1 MTEVTMT
8 YVLAFSSNRYEGN
21 DMKFVAIKEHHL
33 YNKAYRQGSRFV
45 GRLVAVYVL
54 RDYAAKKLM
63 MAHPQRRY
71 VNRIGL
77 SVTKKVGGACV
88 RTRAKRI
95 IREGLR
101 AVMRE
106 RELKTGFLVVI
117 AARSEIVGKKTQDV
131 ERELSLAFDKL
142 GFFKAKS

>member
-1 MTEVTMT
+1 
-8 YVLAFSSNRYEGN
+8 
-21 DMKFVAIKEHHL
+21 MKFVAIKEHHL
-33 YNKAYRQGSRFV
+33 YNKAYRQGNRFV
-45 GRLVAVYVL
+45 GKYVAVYIL
-54 RDYAAKKLM
+54 RDYAAKRLM
-63 MAHPQRRY
+63 MAHPQKRY

-101 AVMRE
+101 AVMKAS
-106 RELKTGFLVVI
+106 ELKTGFLIVI

-131 ERELSLAFDKL
+131 ERELLVAFDKL
-142 GFFKAKS
+142 GCFKTT

>member
-1 MTEVTMT
+1 MRKK
-8 YVLAFSSNRYEGN
+8 FRQNKGN

-33 YNKAYRQGSRFV
+33 YNKAYRQGNRFV
-45 GRLVAVYVL
+45 GRYVAVYVL

-63 MAHPQRRY
+63 MAHPKKQY

-106 RELKTGFLVVI
+106 RALKTGFLVVI
-117 AARSEIVGKKTQDV
+117 AARSEIVGKKMQDV
-131 ERELSLAFDKL
+131 ENELRLAFDKL
-142 GFFKAKS
+142 GFFKTNA

>member
-1 MTEVTMT
+1 
-8 YVLAFSSNRYEGN
+8 
-21 DMKFVAIKEHHL
+21 MKFVAIKEHHL

-45 GRLVAVYVL
+45 GRLVAVYML

-63 MAHPQRRY
+63 MAHPEKRY

-131 ERELSLAFDKL
+131 ERELALAFDKL

>member
-1 MTEVTMT
+1 
-8 YVLAFSSNRYEGN
+8 
-21 DMKFVAIKEHHL
+21 MKFVTIKEHHL
-33 YNKAYRQGSRFV
+33 YNKAYRQGNRFV
-45 GRLVAVYVL
+45 GRIIAVYVL

-63 MAHPQRRY
+63 MAHPQKRY

-95 IREGLR
+95 IREALR
-101 AVMRE
+101 AVQRGQ
-106 RELKTGFLVVI
+106 ELKTGYLIVI

-131 ERELSLAFDKL
+131 ERELRYAFDKL
-142 GFFKAKS
+142 GFFQTNA

>member
-1 MTEVTMT
+1 
-8 YVLAFSSNRYEGN
+8 
-21 DMKFVAIKEHHL
+21 MKFVAIKEHHL
-33 YNKAYRQGSRFV
+33 YNKAYRQGNRFV

-54 RDYAAKKLM
+54 RDYAAKRLM
-63 MAHPQRRY
+63 MAHPQKRY

-95 IREGLR
+95 IREAYR
-101 AVMRE
+101 AIETE

-131 ERELSLAFDKL
+131 QAELRIAFDKL
-142 GFFKAKS
+142 NFYQKQ

>member
-1 MTEVTMT
+1 
-8 YVLAFSSNRYEGN
+8 
-21 DMKFVAIKEHHL
+21 MKFVAIKEHHL
-33 YNKAYRQGSRFV
+33 YNKAYRQGNRFV
-45 GRLVAVYVL
+45 GKYVAVYVL
-54 RDYAAKKLM
+54 RDYAAKRLM
-63 MAHPQRRY
+63 MAHPQKRY

-101 AVMRE
+101 AVMKVGE
-106 RELKTGFLVVI
+106 WKTGFLIVI

-131 ERELSLAFDKL
+131 ERELLSAFEKL
-142 GFFKAKS
+142 GFFKTT